1 MARLAMFALCVLL
14 AAPAGAATGTAAGTT
29 TGAATGTTTPAK
41 PKAAT
46 AAKATGTSTRAHSRT
61 TRSAGTTAPA
71 SATTAGGASMTVSD
85 SDVPTPSSAKSRAA
99 GGDSAMTMHGGQ
111 EGTVFKSL
119 TVEGEDRIRLEFDR
133 PELKVELDPSTAPGL
148 DWGSARDVLD
158 RTVPDLASPLVM
170 QSAHEP
176 SPYVAHPWLSHFA
189 SGAVARFRPDLKGVS
204 SWKLAIVNARG
215 ETVATYS
222 GQGEPPREIAW
233 DGRSQGG
240 APVVPGLTYSYVLEA
255 KDKAGNKR
263 NFVGQGF
270 KVSAYR
276 LDTPEGPMMVLS
288 ARELPAMTPGRVL
301 AVSATTTP
309 PILIEAASWLNQ
321 REKPNQ
327 PVRVTATAKSYEAAQ
342 ALADFVTRSMTPH
355 LIGDPARLQA
365 VAEVQAD
372 APEGGTIKIASTR

>member
-1 MARLAMFALCVLL
+1 MARLANFALCVMLA
-14 AAPAGAATGTAAGTT
+14 AAPAGAATGAATTSKPKTASSARQSGASAG
-29 TGAATGTTTPAK
+29 ARTGTTG
-41 PKAAT
+41 T
-46 AAKATGTSTRAHSRT
+46 AGAKAS
-61 TRSAGTTAPA
+61 
-71 SATTAGGASMTVSD
+71 GGLEATVSD
-85 SDVPTPSSAKSRAA
+85 PDAPTPSSAKSRSA
-99 GGDSAMTMHGGQ
+99 GEDSTMTMHGGQ

-133 PELKVELDPSTAPGL
+133 PELKVELDPSKAPGL

-158 RTVPDLASPLVM
+158 RTLPDLATPLVM

-276 LDTPEGPMMVLS
+276 LDTPDGPAMVLS
-288 ARELPAMTPGRVL
+288 ARELPAMTPGRTL
-301 AVSATTTP
+301 AVSAATTP

-327 PVRVTATAKSYEAAQ
+327 PVRVTASAKTYESAQ

-355 LIGDPARLQA
+355 LIGDPSRLQA
-365 VAEVQAD
+365 VAEVQVD
-372 APEGGTIKIASTR
+372 APEGGTIKIASTK

>member
-1 MARLAMFALCVLL
+1 MARLAIFALCVMLA
-14 AAPAGAATGTAAGTT
+14 AAPAEAATGTATTSKPKTT
-29 TGAATGTTTPAK
+29 TT
-41 PKAAT
+41 
-46 AAKATGTSTRAHSRT
+46 AKASGASTRARTTT
-61 TRSAGTTAPA
+61 TRS
-71 SATTAGGASMTVSD
+71 GGASVTVSD
-85 SDVPTPSSAKSRAA
+85 PDVPTPSSIRPRS
-99 GGDSAMTMHGGQ
+99 GGEDSTMTMHGGQ

-119 TVEGEDRIRLEFDR
+119 TVEGEDRIHLDFDR
-133 PELKVELDPSTAPGL
+133 PELKVELDPTRAPGL

-158 RTVPDLASPLVM
+158 RTAPDLATPLVM

-189 SGAVARFRPDLKGVS
+189 SGAVARFRPNLTGVA
-204 SWKLAIVNARG
+204 SWKLAVVDARG

-233 DGRSQGG
+233 NGRSQGG

-255 KDKAGNKR
+255 HDKAGNKR

-270 KVSAYR
+270 KVNAYR

-288 ARELPAMTPGRVL
+288 AQELPAMTPGRAV
-301 AVSATTTP
+301 AVSAATTP

-321 REKPNQ
+321 RDKPNQ

-342 ALADFVTRSMTPH
+342 ALADFVIRSMTPQ
-355 LIGDPARLQA
+355 LIGDPARMQA

-372 APEGGTIKIASTR
+372 APEGGTIKIASARQ

>member
-1 MARLAMFALCVLL
+1 MARLATFALCLMIA
-14 AAPAGAATGTAAGTT
+14 AAPTRAATTAKLK
-29 TGAATGTTTPAK
+29 TGAVKAPARAVTTPATSK
-41 PKAAT
+41 SGAVT
-46 AAKATGTSTRAHSRT
+46 APSTATGALGTSAPSGG
-61 TRSAGTTAPA
+61 RSN
-71 SATTAGGASMTVSD
+71 
-85 SDVPTPSSAKSRAA
+85 SSS
-99 GGDSAMTMHGGQ
+99 GDSTMTMHGGQ

-119 TVEGEDRIRLEFDR
+119 VVEGEDRIRLEFDR
-133 PELKVELDPSTAPGL
+133 PDLKVELDPSKAPGL

-158 RTVPDLASPLVM
+158 RTVPDLAQPLVM

-255 KDKAGNKR
+255 KDRAGNKR

-276 LDTPEGPMMVLS
+276 LDSADGPIMLLS
-288 ARELPAMTPGRVL
+288 ARELPAMTPGRTLVVTP
-301 AVSATTTP
+301 ATTP

-321 REKPNQ
+321 RDKPNL
-327 PVRVTATAKSYEAAQ
+327 PVRVTATAKSYEVAQ
-342 ALADFVTRSMTPH
+342 VLADFVTRAMTPH
-355 LIGDPARLQA
+355 LIGDPARMQV

-372 APEGGTIKIASTR
+372 APEGGTIKIAATR

>member
-1 MARLAMFALCVLL
+1 MFALCVLL

>member
-1 MARLAMFALCVLL
+1 MERIAIALCVILA
-14 AAPAGAATGTAAGTT
+14 AAPAGAATAKKASTKSTAEASKPSPSLTVETT
-29 TGAATGTTTPAK
+29 ASPAA
-41 PKAAT
+41 PKA
-46 AAKATGTSTRAHSRT
+46 S
-61 TRSAGTTAPA
+61 SAD
-71 SATTAGGASMTVSD
+71 SSMTL
-85 SDVPTPSSAKSRAA
+85 
-99 GGDSAMTMHGGQ
+99 HGGQ

-119 TVEGEDRIRLEFDR
+119 TVEGEDRIRIEFER
-133 PELKVELDPSTAPGL
+133 PKLQVDLDPMKAPGL

-158 RTVPDLASPLVM
+158 RTVPDLAAPFVR

-189 SGAVARFRPDLKGVS
+189 SGAVARFRPDVQGVA

-233 DGRSQGG
+233 DGRSQSG

-255 KDKAGNKR
+255 RDKAGNKR

-276 LDTPEGPMMVLS
+276 LDSTDGPMMVLS
-288 ARELPAMTPGRVL
+288 ARQLPTITPGRSL
-301 AVSATTTP
+301 AGSPTP

-321 REKPNQ
+321 REKMSGLI
-327 PVRVTATAKSYEAAQ
+327 RVTATSRNVEEAQ
-342 ALADFVTRSMTPH
+342 ALADHVTRWMAPH
-355 LIGDPARLQA
+355 LIGDPAK
-365 VAEVQAD
+365 VQALTAVLAD
-372 APEGGTIKIASTR
+372 VPEGGTVTIASTK